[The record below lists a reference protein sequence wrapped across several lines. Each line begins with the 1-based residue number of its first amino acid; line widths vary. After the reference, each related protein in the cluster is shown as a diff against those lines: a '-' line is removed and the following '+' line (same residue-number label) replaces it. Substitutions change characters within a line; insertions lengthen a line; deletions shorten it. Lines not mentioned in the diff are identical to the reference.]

1 VIATKRDGAGVTDV
15 AFTPEPRELQVLR
28 SPGPAHGP
36 RLPTPDQVLAAQD
49 RYIEMTTD
57 LGASDEDLRRALLAA
72 NQTLRARF
80 LGRQPE
86 PELEEPE
93 A

>member
-1 VIATKRDGAGVTDV
+1 MIEIERDDTGVTLFV
-15 AFTPEPRELQVLR
+15 VVPEPSELQVLR
-28 SPGPAHGP
+28 SPGPVNGP
-36 RLPTPDQVLAAQD
+36 RLPTPDEVLAAQD

-86 PELEEPE
+86 PGLEEPE